1 MWKHKMDL
9 ARRKRRKQCTSAEEY
24 DISAHEDIKTSAI
37 FFQGNKGC
45 APLCVPYLGTLSECY
60 NCQRTWKGITE
71 QFLNTVWDLDELVST
86 KDLEVS
92 FLSQTEKNLKHG
104 REETVIPFLFCS

>member
-45 APLCVPYLGTLSECY
+45 APLCVPYLGKLSEYY
-60 NCQRTWKGITE
+60 NFQRTWKGITE
-71 QFLNTVWDLDELVST
+71 SFLNTVWDLDELVST

-92 FLSQTEKNLKHG
+92 FFISITKEF
-104 REETVIPFLFCS
+104 ETRQGGNSYSLPVL